1 MTCGKDEIV
10 IQRDVRMMRRVR
22 DKGIGIRGQE

>member
-1 MTCGKDEIV
+1 VTCGKDEIV
-10 IQRDVRMMRRVR
+10 IQRDVRRMRRVR